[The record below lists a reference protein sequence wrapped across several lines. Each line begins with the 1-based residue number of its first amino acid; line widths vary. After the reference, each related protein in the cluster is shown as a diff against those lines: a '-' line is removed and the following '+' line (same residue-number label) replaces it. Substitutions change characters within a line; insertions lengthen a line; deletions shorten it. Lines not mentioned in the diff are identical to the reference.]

1 MTLQTCTYWICIVGS
16 GNKSV
21 FKARV
26 HQHAATTKCAQLQA
40 SFICLGVVLSTAGLQ
55 TCTPL
60 ISRALRGQNSR
71 KMLVSV
77 VGVGLDSQPTRLA
90 RHYLLLQD
98 MLVKRPTMFTGSIW
112 RLGSG
117 VWYRQI
123 VLGQGL
129 CLASIL

>member
-16 GNKSV
+16 GHKSV

-26 HQHAATTKCAQLQA
+26 HQLAATTKCAQLQVG
-40 SFICLGVVLSTAGLQ
+40 FICSVVVLSTADLQ

-60 ISRALRGQNSR
+60 ISRALLGLNSR

-77 VGVGLDSQPTRLA
+77 VAVGLDSQPTRLA

-98 MLVKRPTMFTGSIW
+98 MLVKRPTMFIGSIW
-112 RLGSG
+112 RLANG
-117 VWYRQI
+117 VWYRLI

-129 CLASIL
+129 CLVSIL